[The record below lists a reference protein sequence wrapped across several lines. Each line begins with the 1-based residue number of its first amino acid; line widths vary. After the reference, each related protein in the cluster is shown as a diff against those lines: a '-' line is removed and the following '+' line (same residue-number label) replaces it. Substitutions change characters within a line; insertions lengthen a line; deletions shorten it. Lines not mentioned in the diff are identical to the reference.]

1 MSISMLIKN
10 LDKFNRSSQDIERK
24 QKVMKDELN
33 VRQPKSYIAPPFSKR
48 GYTNLNIK
56 RIQLEDLKVLRCS
69 PDLLNNVTIVQCKIR
84 LIMKHILLYHIRVA
98 AILVK

>member
-24 QKVMKDELN
+24 QKVMTDELS

-56 RIQLEDLKVLRCS
+56 RIQLEDLRCS
-69 PDLLNNVTIVQCKIR
+69 PDLLNNVTIVQCKIQ